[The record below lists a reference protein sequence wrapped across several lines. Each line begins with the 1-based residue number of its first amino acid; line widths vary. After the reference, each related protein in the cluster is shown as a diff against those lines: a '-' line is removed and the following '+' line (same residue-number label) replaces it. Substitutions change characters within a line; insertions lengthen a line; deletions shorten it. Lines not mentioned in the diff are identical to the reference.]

1 MPTPHDDDRS
11 MTRLIG
17 KAVERVEDAA
27 LLTGRGRFAD
37 DMGERPGTAHAAVL
51 RSPYAHAEIVS
62 VDATDALSMPDVVT
76 VLTGVDVAAWSR
88 AFLSG
93 VKTPMRHYA
102 LAVDRVRYP
111 SSATRRQNACNVLIC
126 GSRKPKVGTTRHRAG
141 ERGRG
146 AQTQIRGGGWAGKFS
161 SSC

>member
-102 LAVDRVRYP
+102 LAVDRVRYAGEP
-111 SSATRRQNACNVLIC
+111 VAVVVARDRYVPRL
-126 GSRKPKVGTTRHRAG
+126 RAG
-141 ERGRG
+141 SGPALTGYDRSCGR
-146 AQTQIRGGGWAGKFS
+146 
-161 SSC
+161 